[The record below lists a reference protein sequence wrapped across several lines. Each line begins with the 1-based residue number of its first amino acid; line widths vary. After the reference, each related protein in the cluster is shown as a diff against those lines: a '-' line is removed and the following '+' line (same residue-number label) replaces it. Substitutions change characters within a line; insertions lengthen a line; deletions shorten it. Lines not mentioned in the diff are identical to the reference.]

1 MAAANLAHTF
11 QFYVMHPLHMLEASF
26 TMGLRLNRPSYSARN
41 KRLGAQLGHST
52 ATFKKKKLE
61 MPLAVGHT
69 HLTVVALCIF
79 TKVTCLML
87 AEKPLTN
94 RSDLSASL

>member
-11 QFYVMHPLHMLEASF
+11 QFYVMHPLHMF
-26 TMGLRLNRPSYSARN
+26 TMGLRLNLPSYSARN